1 MHYIHRVA
9 VAWKQLFASWL
20 CCLEQYAVI
29 AAILRSRS
37 KCTPC
42 SCCAQYLYS
51 QVQLIAH
58 RLVSLQ
64 ARSGRLY
71 LVRPFLHCEL
81 GEQLDAV
88 MIWCDI
94 AKPHLPRVQ
103 IGVAGRR
110 DGSYRLWLPVNVR
123 ADVADC

>member
-1 MHYIHRVA
+1 MVLRRVP
-9 VAWKQLFASWL
+9 Q
-20 CCLEQYAVI
+20 
-29 AAILRSRS
+29 
-37 KCTPC
+37 
-42 SCCAQYLYS
+42 YS

-58 RLVSLQ
+58 KLVSLQ